1 MKVPSGLVIQDRKL
15 THYLLVYQAEDDK
28 SEFLASAGYTLQ
40 TWQLLKRNRLSAMA
54 IAEVAEVMSTDWGDR
69 FKVKAQW
76 DGLNGQRLRVIIIWQ
91 QDEDSDTIRFITLYP
106 DKASDRDKRKR
117 G

>member
-15 THYLLVYQAEDDK
+15 THYLLIYQAEDDK

-40 TWQLLKRNRLSAMA
+40 NWQLLKRDRLSAMA
-54 IAEVAEVMSTDWGDR
+54 VAEVVEVMSTDWGTR

-76 DGLNGQRLRVIIIWQ
+76 NGANGQRLKVIVIWQ
-91 QDEDSDTIRFITLYP
+91 QDEGSDIIRFVTLYP
-106 DKASDRDKRKR
+106 DKSRSNKTMKE

>member
-1 MKVPSGLVIQDRKL
+1 MKLPSGLVIQDRKL

-40 TWQLLKRNRLSAMA
+40 NWQLLKRDILKAMT
-54 IAEVAEVMSTDWGDR
+54 IAELAEVMPTDWGTR

-76 DGLNGQRLRVIIIWQ
+76 DGLNGQRLKVIVIWQ
-91 QDEDSDTIRFITLYP
+91 QDDGSDAIRLVTLYP
-106 DKASDRDKRKR
+106 DKARASGTGKE